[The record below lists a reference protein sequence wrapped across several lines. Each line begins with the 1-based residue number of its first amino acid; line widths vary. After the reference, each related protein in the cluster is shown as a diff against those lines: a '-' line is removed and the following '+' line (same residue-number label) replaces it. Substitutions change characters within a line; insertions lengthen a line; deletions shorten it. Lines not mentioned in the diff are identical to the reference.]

1 MSDNTKSAIKDNK
14 KNYISNKSKILVL
27 AEKPSVG
34 KDIGRV
40 LKCTKSGNGYVEG
53 NDYIV
58 TWGLGHLVTHADPER
73 YGDTYKTW
81 RLEDLPLLPERL
93 KLVVIRQTNKQFNT
107 VKGLLNRS
115 DVKKIII
122 ATDAGREGELVA
134 RWILQMAGAK
144 KPVQRLWISSVTDK
158 AILEG
163 FKNLKDGKKYES
175 LFHAA
180 VARAEADWVVGINA
194 TRALTTQY
202 NAQLSCG
209 RVQTPTIAM
218 VNSRSEEIKN
228 FVPKKYYGL
237 QGKAN
242 GISFTWRDA
251 KNNSRNFDK
260 GAIEQKLGSVQG
272 QPLKIKS
279 VSTKEKKTFAPGLY
293 DLTELQRDANRLFD
307 FSAKE
312 TLNTL
317 QKLYEHH
324 KLVTYPRTDSR
335 YISDDI
341 VETLAERIKA
351 CGGRDYQSIKSQIMR
366 SGIKVNKS
374 FVNNDKVSDHHALI
388 PTEQVV
394 FRNELSHKEARIYD
408 LIVKR
413 FFAVLMPPMIFDEII
428 VEGQAGGETF
438 AAKGKHV
445 KQVGWKATYDFK
457 EDHDHDS
464 EQLKDQSLPL
474 YKEGEEIK
482 MDQYKMTSGETSPP
496 PRFTEGTLLSAMEN
510 PAKYMPKADKEAL
523 AIIKETKGI
532 GTVATRADIME
543 KLFKSGLLELK
554 GKSIFITS
562 KGRQLLDLVPEELK
576 SPLLTAKW
584 ETELGKIEKGQLTKE
599 AFIGEMR
606 DYTRKIV
613 GQIKGSAKSYKHDN
627 MTRTKCPDC
636 GKFLLEINGKK
647 GKMLVCQDRECGY
660 KKGVSRVTNAR
671 CPNCHKKMEMRGEGE
686 NKAFYCKCGHKEKL
700 TSFNK
705 RKEERNKQGNKKD
718 YQKYVQAEEKKRKE
732 EDLANNPFAA
742 ALAALASDDK
752 KK

>member
-1 MSDNTKSAIKDNK
+1 M
-14 KNYISNKSKILVL
+14 SKIVVL

-40 LKCTKSGNGYVEG
+40 LKCTQSGNGYVEG

-58 TWGLGHLVTHADPER
+58 TWALGHLVTHADPER

-81 RLEDLPLLPERL
+81 RMEDLPLLPERL
-93 KLVVIRQTNKQFNT
+93 KLVVIRQTTKQFNT

-115 DVKKIII
+115 DVNKIII

-134 RWILQMAGAK
+134 RWILQMAGVK

-163 FKNLKDGKKYES
+163 FRNLKDGKKYEP

-180 VARAEADWVVGINA
+180 VARAEADWVMGINA
-194 TRALTTQY
+194 TRALTTHY

-209 RVQTPTIAM
+209 RVQTPTLAM
-218 VNSRSEEIKN
+218 VNGRSEDIKN
-228 FVPKKYYGL
+228 FLPKKYYGL
-237 QGKAN
+237 QAKTN
-242 GISFTWRDA
+242 GISFTWRDD
-251 KNNSRNFDK
+251 KNNTRHFNK
-260 GAIEQKLGSVQG
+260 EAIETRLGKVQG
-272 QPLKIKS
+272 HFLKIKS
-279 VSTKEKKTFAPGLY
+279 VSTKEKKAFAPGLY

-335 YISDDI
+335 YISEDI
-341 VETLAERIKA
+341 IETLAERIKA
-351 CGGRDYQSIKSQIMR
+351 CGGRDYQSIKSQIIR
-366 SGIKVNKS
+366 AGIKVNKS
-374 FVNNDKVSDHHALI
+374 FVNNEKVSDHHALI

-413 FFAVLMPPMIFDEII
+413 FLAVLMPPMIYDEII
-428 VEGQAGGETF
+428 VEGIANGESF

-445 KQVGWKATYDFK
+445 KQIGWKATYDFK
-457 EDHDHDS
+457 EDREGDND
-464 EQLKDQSLPL
+464 QLKEQQLPL
-474 YKEGEEIK
+474 YKEGEDLKIES
-482 MDQYKMTSGETSPP
+482 YKMTSGETSPP

-510 PAKYMPKADKEAL
+510 PSKYMPKADKDEL

-532 GTVATRADIME
+532 GTVATRADLIE
-543 KLFKSGLLELK
+543 KLFKSGLFELK

-562 KGRQLLDLVPEELK
+562 KGRQLLELVPPELK
-576 SPLLTAKW
+576 SPLLTAQW
-584 ETELGKIEKGQLTKE
+584 ETQLSKIEKGQLTKE

-613 GQIKGSAKSYKHDN
+613 GEIKGSAKSYKHDN

-660 KKGVSRVTNAR
+660 KKGLSRVTNAR

-686 NKAFYCKCGHKEKL
+686 NQAFYCKCGHKEKL
-700 TSFNK
+700 TAFNK
-705 RKEERNKQGNKKD
+705 RKKERSNQGNRKD
-718 YQKYVQAEEKKRKE
+718 LQQYMKDEEQNRKE
-732 EDLANNPFAA
+732 EDAMNNPFAA
-742 ALAALASDDK
+742 AFAQLASKDK